1 MKVSRLPPGAAPGS
15 HSAARTEFASLPVSG
30 TVPLADSRAQLG
42 FLFWGEDAPHF
53 KSILGCFFLELFA
66 EGVHFHLL
74 LTDLPQIRLGLSP
87 ERLDLGSLAVHF
99 FP

>member
-15 HSAARTEFASLPVSG
+15 HAAARTKSASLPVSG
-30 TVPLADSRAQLG
+30 AVPLTDSRSQLG
-42 FLFWGEDAPHF
+42 FLFWSEDAAHF
-53 KSILGCFFLELFA
+53 NSILGRFLLELFA
-66 EGVHFHLL
+66 QGIHFHLL
-74 LTDLPQIRLGLSP
+74 FPDLPQIRLGLSP